1 MLTLHKIHEV
11 PMSPTLL
18 AILFGGVAAY
28 FLGKEVISRLF
39 TVDAAVVG
47 RRRAASSLA
56 GTLKT
61 YGLDRLPAILNDYS
75 VGDFVGMYDKI
86 HEFAVVTGA
95 SEKAVLD
102 EFEQVFTNVLNA
114 KLNTADG
121 RALIA
126 AKLAGAAPVVD
137 PVAAAAAALKA
148 PIAA

>member
-1 MLTLHKIHEV
+1 
-11 PMSPTLL
+11 MSPTVL
-18 AILFGGVAAY
+18 AALFGAVAAY
-28 FLGKEVISRLF
+28 FLGRDVITRLF
-39 TVDAAVVG
+39 TVDAKLVA

-61 YGLDRLPAILNDYS
+61 YGLERIPAILNDYS
-75 VGDFVGMYDKI
+75 VADYVGMYDKI

-102 EFEQVFTNVLNA
+102 EFEQVFANVLNA
-114 KLNTADG
+114 KLATSDG

-126 AKLAGAAPVVD
+126 AKLAGAAPVID

-148 PIAA
+148 PAAL

>member
-1 MLTLHKIHEV
+1 MTPTMLAV
-11 PMSPTLL
+11 
-18 AILFGGVAAY
+18 LFGGIAAY
-28 FLGKEVISRLF
+28 FVGNSAIKKLF
-39 TVDAAVVG
+39 TVDAAVVA

-61 YGLDRLPAILNDYS
+61 YGLDRIPAILNDYS
-75 VGDFVGMYDKI
+75 VADYVGMYDKI

-114 KLNTADG
+114 KLATADG

-137 PVAAAAAALKA
+137 PVAAAAAVLKA
-148 PIAA
+148 PVTA

>member
-1 MLTLHKIHEV
+1 
-11 PMSPTLL
+11 MSPTIL
-18 AILFGGVAAY
+18 AALFGAVAAY
-28 FLGKEVISRLF
+28 FLGRDVITRLF
-39 TVDAAVVG
+39 TVDAKLVA

-61 YGLDRLPAILNDYS
+61 YGLERIPAILNDYS
-75 VGDFVGMYDKI
+75 VADYVGMYDKI

-102 EFEQVFTNVLNA
+102 EFEQVFANVLNA
-114 KLNTADG
+114 KLATSDG

-148 PIAA
+148 PAAL

>member
-1 MLTLHKIHEV
+1 M
-11 PMSPTLL
+11 L

-28 FLGKEVISRLF
+28 FLARDVVKRLF
-39 TVDAAVVG
+39 SVDTALVA

-61 YGLDRLPAILNDYS
+61 YGLERIPAILNDYS
-75 VGDFVGMYDKI
+75 VADYVGMYDKI

-114 KLNTADG
+114 KLATPEG

-126 AKLAGAAPVVD
+126 AKVAGSTPAVD

-148 PIAA
+148 PVKV

>member
-1 MLTLHKIHEV
+1 
-11 PMSPTLL
+11 MSPTIL
-18 AILFGGVAAY
+18 AVLFGAIAAY
-28 FLGKEVISRLF
+28 FVGNSAIKKLF
-39 TVDAAVVG
+39 TVDAAVVA

-114 KLNTADG
+114 KLNTEDG

-126 AKLAGAAPVVD
+126 SKLASAVPVVD
-137 PVAAAAAALKA
+137 PIAAAAAVLKA
-148 PIAA
+148 PIA